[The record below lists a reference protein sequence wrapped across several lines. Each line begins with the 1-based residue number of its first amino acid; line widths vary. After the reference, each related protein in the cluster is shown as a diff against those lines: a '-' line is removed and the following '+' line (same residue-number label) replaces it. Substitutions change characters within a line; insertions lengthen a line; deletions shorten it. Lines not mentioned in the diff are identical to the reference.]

1 MKYVIFEL
9 EKLLRNRYIWVL
21 ILVFYVINIGICGYD
36 AYQISSTQIPKETVS
51 NLFDLYF
58 ADSEHLTNEYYEL
71 IHLKDERD
79 RIWNEAILNQNYDYV
94 PEPLPNKYTHSETF
108 DDLALF
114 DELYDRKAYISNYPS
129 LINEIV
135 SEAQDRIDDLDSH
148 THKSDFSYKYQQKLI
163 EIYQP
168 LCHSVNMSLEYT
180 RGWDS
185 FLGYSAGN
193 IFVFM
198 IIILVGTSV
207 FRQEYSSG
215 IFQILRTTRKGR
227 AVTAYA
233 KITAMLVASSITI
246 ILFSLTE
253 WIIYGFFLGYSSP
266 NNAIQVFPSFIL
278 CPFLITVG
286 QYFLIALLVKIF
298 VFSTFSL
305 LVLALS
311 NFVHHHILSYAI
323 CLSVYG
329 ANFILSSIAKNSST
343 LSIKYLNFV
352 SAANVNSLFN
362 RFRAVNLFGTPC
374 DYIKFMFITYLC
386 ISILSIIAAVCLFSS
401 RKFCISNAY
410 SRTHSPLRILTTKHF
425 LREKNAFKKSYSKSL
440 FISEMYKLLIS
451 KRFLWIVICLL
462 IIKIFISV
470 NQFAPNQ
477 TYTENVYRE
486 YMSILDGSVTDT
498 KRQYV
503 TKERD
508 YIDNILNQSD
518 QKRSDYIGGRISY
531 SEYRLYLSEYNYAYS
546 RTDVLKIIEDRL
558 SYFDTIYSKR
568 GISASFLYDTGWL
581 LLFESKFDV
590 MLYTILIILFSGI
603 FADEYT
609 TKSSSSGFSIILRTT
624 KCGRFKTYIS
634 KILIAITITTL
645 LTLICIGID
654 TSIVWRNFGL
664 PNPTASLLSLPLFSK
679 TDATITLYQYFAFY
693 VGVKV
698 LSHLVLSFLLCGIS
712 QLVKKG
718 VPTICT
724 VIIFTLFPHLFVLLG
739 FNQFK
744 IVDFCSFL
752 SVTPLYTLSF
762 PTNTFGGFNILLL
775 FSIVVSIIVLTMLVC
790 SCKNYVE

>member
-9 EKLLRNRYIWVL
+9 EKLLKNRYIRVL
-21 ILVFYVINIGICGYD
+21 ILAFYVINIGICGYD
-36 AYQISSTQIPKETVS
+36 AYQISSSQIPTETVS
-51 NLFDLYF
+51 NLFNLYF
-58 ADSEHLTNEYYEL
+58 ADPDHLTKEYYEL
-71 IHLKDERD
+71 IHLRDERD
-79 RIWNEAILNQNYDYV
+79 LLWNEAVLNQNYNYV
-94 PEPLPNKYTHSETF
+94 PDPLPNKYTRSETF

-114 DELYDRKAYISNYPS
+114 DELFDRKSYISNYPF

-135 SEAQDRIDDLDSH
+135 SEAQDRLDDFDNH
-148 THKSDFSYKYQQKLI
+148 THTSDFSYKYQQKLI

-168 LCHSVNMSLEYT
+168 LCRSVNMSLEYT

-185 FLGYSAGN
+185 FFSYSAGN
-193 IFVFM
+193 VFVFM
-198 IIILVGTSV
+198 IIILVGTSA
-207 FRQEYSSG
+207 FRQEYNSG
-215 IFQILRTTRKGR
+215 IFQILHTTRKGR

-233 KITAMLVASSITI
+233 KIIAMLVTSSITI
-246 ILFSLTE
+246 MLFSLTE
-253 WIIYGFFLGYSSP
+253 WIIYGFFLGYSSL
-266 NNAIQVFPSFIL
+266 NNAIQVFPSFSL
-278 CPFLITVG
+278 CPFWITVG
-286 QYFLIALLVKIF
+286 QYFLIALLIKIF

-311 NFVHHHILSYAI
+311 NLVHHYIFSYAI

-329 ANFILSSIAKNSST
+329 VNFILSGIPNSSNT
-343 LSIKYLNFV
+343 LSIKYLNLV

-374 DYIKFMFITYLC
+374 NYIIFMFITYLC
-386 ISILSIIAAVCLFSS
+386 ISILSIITAVCLFSS

-410 SRTHSPLRILTTKHF
+410 SRTRSQLRILTTKHF
-425 LREKNAFKKSYSKSL
+425 SHKKSLKKFYSKSL
-440 FISEMYKLLIS
+440 FISEMYKLFIS
-451 KRFLWIVICLL
+451 KRFLWIVICLMIL
-462 IIKIFISV
+462 KTFISI

-477 TYTENVYRE
+477 TYAENVYRE
-486 YMSILDGSVTDT
+486 YMSILEGSVTDT

-503 TKERD
+503 IKERD

-518 QKRSDYIGGRISY
+518 QKRSDFIAGHISY

-558 SYFDTIYSKR
+558 SYFDTIYSQQ

-581 LLFESKFDV
+581 LLFASKFDV

-609 TKSSSSGFSIILRTT
+609 AKSSSSGFSIIMRTT
-624 KCGRFKTYIS
+624 KRGRFNTYIS

-654 TSIVWRNFGL
+654 TSIVWHNFGL

-679 TDATITLYQYFAFY
+679 TDAQITLCQYYAFY

-698 LSHLVLSFLLCGIS
+698 LSNLVLSLFLCGLS

-739 FNQFK
+739 FDQFK

-752 SVTPLYTLSF
+752 SVTPLYTLS
-762 PTNTFGGFNILLL
+762 PSANTFGNFNILFP
-775 FSIVVSIIVLTMLVC
+775 FSIIVSIIVLAILVC